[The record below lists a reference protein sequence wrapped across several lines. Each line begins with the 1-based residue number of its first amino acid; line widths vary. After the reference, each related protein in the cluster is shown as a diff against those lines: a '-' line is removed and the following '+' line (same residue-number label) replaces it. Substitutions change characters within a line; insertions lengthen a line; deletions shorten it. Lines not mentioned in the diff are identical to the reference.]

1 MDINNMAKTLV
12 EVSKEVQD
20 AFSKDLDALC
30 ERYSVKIMPT
40 MFIVQEKEV
49 DDNMEPVVPTESTA

>member
-1 MDINNMAKTLV
+1 MAKALI
-12 EVSKEVQD
+12 EVSKEVQE

-49 DDNMEPVVPTESTA
+49 DDNMEPVPEVTT

>member
-1 MDINNMAKTLV
+1 MAKTLV
-12 EVSKEVQD
+12 EVSKEVQE

-49 DDNMEPVVPTESTA
+49 DDNMEPVIPSEPAA